1 MIIPLLLSFFIVIP
15 RRYVPTTVRVF
26 FLDSRSIT
34 GGFWG
39 ESRLL
44 AMRPKYGV
52 RIPKCSHTQRLPE
65 IAVLRDIFSSG
76 VLLRETLGSF
86 VTQETFRS
94 LRESIM
100 TTKLFPTNLESFF
113 HDGYLNSGF
122 IFLKISFVENLFP
135 NTLIFLPGKLIKT
148 KLQLVKGL
156 AIEILCEKV
165 DTRCRND
172 DTFPSIYYYFK
183 LIFLSVSTYRKL
195 LLNNVFA
202 KRYHWLLRASIYA
215 TFGILIKFVT

>member
-15 RRYVPTTVRVF
+15 HRYVPTTVRVL

-34 GGFWG
+34 EGFWG

-52 RIPKCSHTQRLPE
+52 RIPECSHTQRLPE

-94 LRESIM
+94 LRESI
-100 TTKLFPTNLESFF
+100 TTTTTTELSPTKFGVAFSRWLFKQWIYIPEHF
-113 HDGYLNSGF
+113 
-122 IFLKISFVENLFP
+122 FVESLFSKYFDIFTEEACQ
-135 NTLIFLPGKLIKT
+135 NT
-148 KLQLVKGL
+148 
-156 AIEILCEKV
+156 
-165 DTRCRND
+165 
-172 DTFPSIYYYFK
+172 
-183 LIFLSVSTYRKL
+183 
-195 LLNNVFA
+195 
-202 KRYHWLLRASIYA
+202 
-215 TFGILIKFVT
+215 VTAG